1 MLVKY
6 RRLKGGEVLMNNE
19 NKKREII
26 GVVVSDK
33 ADKTITVKVET
44 YKMNPIYGKR
54 VKYSKKFAAHDENNE
69 AHVGDKVRLVMTRP
83 LSKTK
88 RYELVE
94 IIEKAVIL

>member
-1 MLVKY
+1 MKERKEL
-6 RRLKGGEVLMNNE
+6 
-19 NKKREII
+19 I

-44 YKMNPIYGKR
+44 YKNNPLYGKR
-54 VKYSKKFAAHDENNE
+54 VKYSKKYAAHDENNM
-69 AHVGDKVRLVMTRP
+69 AHVGDKVRLAQTRP

-94 IIEKAVIL
+94 VIEKAVIL